1 MRGSPADMGEQPK
14 EEGCTGGGRM
24 ALPGSTYG
32 PSPGAAIG
40 AAPVAT
46 SGTYSGTYSGATS
59 GATSGTHSG
68 TYSGTYS
75 GATSGATSGTTSDAG
90 DEPTTAAAAAAP
102 SDPASASADIFVRG
116 AGPVCMGSGLWRE
129 LVRWQKAKAQS
140 LPPGPVI
147 FLCPIIVT
155 SILSDQS
162 LRLPPRCA
170 SSGGLTPAIAPTPPL
185 SQVASQTTLPGV
197 TSPVRR
203 EGEFSLIR

>member
-59 GATSGTHSG
+59 GTHSG

-90 DEPTTAAAAAAP
+90 DEPTTTAAAAAP

-129 LVRWQKAKAQS
+129 LVRWRR
-140 LPPGPVI
+140 LGPV
-147 FLCPIIVT
+147 
-155 SILSDQS
+155 
-162 LRLPPRCA
+162 
-170 SSGGLTPAIAPTPPL
+170 LTPWPRNFPL
-185 SQVASQTTLPGV
+185 SNHCDFYLKRSIFAPPSEMRELWWLDPGHRPYPTTLPSRLADYLARSHISGSTRGRV
-197 TSPVRR
+197 LTH
-203 EGEFSLIR
+203 

>member
-59 GATSGTHSG
+59 GTHSG

-75 GATSGATSGTTSDAG
+75 GATSGAPSGTTSDAG
-90 DEPTTAAAAAAP
+90 DEPTTTAAAAAP
-102 SDPASASADIFVRG
+102 SDPASASTDIFVRG

-129 LVRWQKAKAQS
+129 LVRWR
-140 LPPGPVI
+140 
-147 FLCPIIVT
+147 
-155 SILSDQS
+155 
-162 LRLPPRCA
+162 RLQPSPYP
-170 SSGGLTPAIAPTPPL
+170 LAP
-185 SQVASQTTLPGV
+185 
-197 TSPVRR
+197 
-203 EGEFSLIR
+203 

>member
-46 SGTYSGTYSGATS
+46 
-59 GATSGTHSG
+59 SG